1 MHFLSLQT
9 LRSVVSTVHLMICQ
23 VADNTRY
30 AGQMLL
36 SDVDLRRALDRG
48 HLKVTPL
55 DPDDIQP
62 ASIDLHL
69 ANGLEMFTSFKAGS
83 RPPYGLIDPLNL
95 PARYTYPIAG
105 PFALQPGEF
114 VLGSTVEH
122 VSLYAGCQIDMLSD
136 SNGPALAARFEGK
149 SSLGRLGLL
158 THITAGFIDPG
169 FSGTITLELR
179 NVAPFAILL
188 TPGMPIGQ
196 LCVSRVSS
204 PVERPYGS
212 SALRSRYQH
221 QQGTT
226 PSHGVDQP
234 KQ

>member
-1 MHFLSLQT
+1 M
-9 LRSVVSTVHLMICQ
+9 LRSTL
-23 VADNTRY
+23 Y
-30 AGQMLL
+30 AGEMLL
-36 SDVDLRRALDRG
+36 SDVDLCRALNRG

-55 DPDDIQP
+55 DPADIQP

-69 ANGLEMFTSFKAGS
+69 ADGLETFTSPLS
-83 RPPYGLIDPLNL
+83 RSRSPYSLIDPLNL
-95 PARYTYPIAG
+95 PGKHTYPIAG
-105 PFALQPGEF
+105 PFALQPGEL

-122 VSLYAGCQIDMLSD
+122 VSLYAGYEAPGDMLSHD
-136 SNGPALAARFEGK
+136 TGPALAARFEGK

-212 SALRSRYQH
+212 PALRSRYQG

-226 PSHGVDQP
+226 PSHGVDQG

>member
-1 MHFLSLQT
+1 
-9 LRSVVSTVHLMICQ
+9 
-23 VADNTRY
+23 
-30 AGQMLL
+30 MLL

-69 ANGLEMFTSFKAGS
+69 ANGLEMFTPFKAGS

-95 PARYTYPIAG
+95 PARHTYPIAG

-122 VSLYAGCQIDMLSD
+122 VSLYAGYEYPRDVICAD
-136 SNGPALAARFEGK
+136 NGPALAARFEGK

-196 LCVSRVSS
+196 LCVSLVST

-212 SALRSRYQH
+212 SALRSRYQG

-226 PSHGVDQP
+226 PSHGVDQA